1 MQLPH
6 KPPMPLGVNQYN
18 PRYSLGHDNRLT
30 SGISGLPVVNPSGIG
45 GLPSVIPS
53 GVGGLPAVIPTCLRV
68 ISADND
74 CPNMRGYQN
83 L

>member
-6 KPPMPLGVNQYN
+6 KPPMPLGVNHCN

-30 SGISGLPVVNPSGIG
+30 SGISGLPMVNPSGIG
-45 GLPSVIPS
+45 GLPPVI
-53 GVGGLPAVIPTCLRV
+53 AFFW
-68 ISADND
+68 
-74 CPNMRGYQN
+74 GYYP